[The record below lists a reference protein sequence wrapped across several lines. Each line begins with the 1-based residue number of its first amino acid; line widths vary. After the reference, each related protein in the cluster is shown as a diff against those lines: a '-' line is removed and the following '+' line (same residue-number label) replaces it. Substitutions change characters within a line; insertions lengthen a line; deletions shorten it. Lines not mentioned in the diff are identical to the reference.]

1 MSEHNTGEPQS
12 KWYDSGHASLCVLG
26 KYLRQIGFFEPLE
39 KRVHLEQKVLKYTPV
54 QKLEMLLVG
63 LLAGI
68 KAVSHTA
75 TTMRVDAALTA
86 AFGLPGCAEQSV
98 LADTLDAASE
108 ADVTD
113 LQAALA
119 DLFARYSQA
128 RQHPFEQELLVL
140 DVDLSPLPASKHA
153 EGSER
158 GYLGRSRSKTGRKL
172 VRVRAAGSGEI
183 VWETVISA
191 RTVESL
197 PVLQEAI
204 QAAELRL
211 DLAGDSPEAQR
222 KRARTEIR
230 LDSSWGSEAM
240 ITWLLSRGY
249 QVTGKFKSNSRVRKL
264 VRGIAA
270 WSATS
275 SPGREVAPVPEPVA
289 FVREL
294 SQYAVRTP
302 SKEQVGGYYHAVVFT
317 SRTELSAQG
326 VVDHYDGRA
335 GIEAALKG
343 DKQGLGLA
351 TIRKHR
357 LPAQKIVILLMQLA
371 HNVLLWARQWLS
383 QAVPR
388 LQEYGI
394 VRLISQ
400 VWAIPG
406 RLKLTDKR
414 LARVHLR
421 REHPR
426 TRDVCRGFRP
436 LLLNPHLEE
445 LLR

>member
-1 MSEHNTGEPQS
+1 MHQHNTMVTQR
-12 KWYDSGHASLCVLG
+12 KWYDSGHASLCILG
-26 KYLRQIGFFEPLE
+26 KYLRQIGFFESLE
-39 KRVHLEQKVLKYTPV
+39 RRVHIKQKVLKYTPI
-54 QKLEMLLVG
+54 QKLEMLFVG

-75 TTMRVDAALTA
+75 TTVRVDRALTA

-98 LADTLDAASE
+98 LADTLDAATD
-108 ADVTD
+108 ADV
-113 LQAALA
+113 A
-119 DLFARYSQA
+119 DLAAAIAELFGPYSQA
-128 RQHPFEQELLVL
+128 RQHDFDQEFLVL

-172 VRVRAAGSGEI
+172 VRVRAATTGEI

-197 PVLQEAI
+197 PLLQEAI
-204 QAAELRL
+204 QAAEHLL
-211 DLAGDSPEAQR
+211 GIEGDSQEAQR
-222 KRARTEIR
+222 KRACTEIR

-240 ITWLLSRGY
+240 ITWLLCRGY
-249 QVTGKFKSNSRVRKL
+249 HVTGKFKSNGRVRKL
-264 VRGIAA
+264 VEGITT

-275 SPGREVAPVPEPVA
+275 SPGREVAVIPEPVE
-289 FVREL
+289 FVRPL
-294 SQYAVRTP
+294 AQYGVRTP
-302 SKEQVGGYYHAVVFT
+302 SKEQPSGYYHAVVFT
-317 SRTELSAQG
+317 SRTELSMQE

-335 GIEAALKG
+335 GMEADLKA

-371 HNVLLWARQWLS
+371 HNVLLWARRWLS
-383 QAVPR
+383 KAVPR
-388 LQEYGI
+388 LNEYGI

-406 RLKLTDKR
+406 RLKLIDQQVQRIR
-414 LARVHLR
+414 LQPT
-421 REHPR
+421 HPR
-426 TRDVCRGFRP
+426 TRDVWRGFHP
-436 LLLNPHLEE
+436 LLLTLHLEE
-445 LLR
+445 LVR

>member
-1 MSEHNTGEPQS
+1 MPEHNTVGSQS

-39 KRVHLEQKVLKYTPV
+39 KRVHIEQKVLKYTPV
-54 QKLEMLLVG
+54 QKLEMLFVG
-63 LLAGI
+63 FLAGI

-75 TTMRVDAALTA
+75 TTVRVDRALTT
-86 AFGLPGCAEQSV
+86 AFGLPDCAEQSV
-98 LADTLDAASE
+98 LADTLDAAGE
-108 ADVTD
+108 ADVAD
-113 LQAALA
+113 VQAALA
-119 DLFARYSQA
+119 ELFAQYSQA

-140 DVDLSPLPASKHA
+140 DIDLSPLPASKHT

-172 VRVRAAGSGEI
+172 VRVRAAGTGEI
-183 VWETVISA
+183 VWQTVISA
-191 RTVESL
+191 RSVESL
-197 PVLQEAI
+197 PVLQDAI
-204 QAAELRL
+204 QAAEHLL
-211 DLAGDSPEAQR
+211 GIAGDSDEAQR
-222 KRARTEIR
+222 KRGRTEIR

-240 ITWLLSRGY
+240 ITWLLERGY
-249 QVTGKFKSNSRVRKL
+249 QVTGKFKSNGRVRKL
-264 VRGIAA
+264 VRGITQ

-275 SPGREVAPVPEPVA
+275 SPGREVAPVPSPVA

-302 SKEQVGGYYHAVVFT
+302 STEQKSGYYHAVVFT
-317 SRTELSAQG
+317 SRTELSMTQ

-335 GIEAALKG
+335 GMEADLKG

-357 LPAQKIVILLMQLA
+357 LSAQKIVILLLQLA

-383 QAVPR
+383 QAAPR
-388 LQEYGI
+388 LEEYGI
-394 VRLISQ
+394 VRLIGQ

-406 RLKLTDKR
+406 RVKLTGKG
-414 LARVHLR
+414 LQRVRLR
-421 REHPR
+421 RAHPR
-426 TRDVCRGFRP
+426 ARDVCRGFRP
-436 LLLNPHLEE
+436 LLLRHHLDE

>member
-1 MSEHNTGEPQS
+1 MQQHNTVASQP

-26 KYLRQIGFFEPLE
+26 TYLRQIGFFEPLE
-39 KRVHLEQKVLKYTPV
+39 RRVHMEQKVLKYTPI
-54 QKLEMLLVG
+54 QKLEMLFVG

-75 TTMRVDAALTA
+75 TTVRVDRALTA
-86 AFGLPGCAEQSV
+86 AFGLPGCADQSV
-98 LADTLDAASE
+98 LADTLDAASD
-108 ADVTD
+108 ADVAD

-119 DLFARYSQA
+119 DLFSQYSQA

-172 VRVRAAGSGEI
+172 VRVRAAGTGEI
-183 VWETVISA
+183 VWETVVSA
-191 RTVESL
+191 RSVESL
-197 PVLQEAI
+197 AVLQEAI
-204 QAAELRL
+204 QAAEALL
-211 DLAGDSPEAQR
+211 GLAGDSDEAQR
-222 KRARTEIR
+222 KRGRTEIR

-249 QVTGKFKSNSRVRKL
+249 HVTGKLKSNGRVRKL
-264 VRGIAA
+264 VSGITT

-275 SPGREVAPVPEPVA
+275 SPGREVAVVPEPVE
-289 FVREL
+289 FVRPL
-294 SQYAVRTP
+294 AQYAVRTP
-302 SKEQVGGYYHAVVFT
+302 SKEQTSGYYHAVLFT
-317 SRTELSAQG
+317 SRTELSMQE

-335 GIEAALKG
+335 GMEADLKG

-357 LPAQKIVILLMQLA
+357 LIAQKIVILLTQLA
-371 HNVLLWARQWLS
+371 HNVLLWARRWLS
-383 QAVPR
+383 KTVPR
-388 LQEYGI
+388 FDDYGI
-394 VRLISQ
+394 VRLMQQ

-406 RLKLTDKR
+406 RLKLIDQQVQRIR
-414 LARVHLR
+414 LRSI
-421 REHPR
+421 HPR
-426 TRDVCRGFRP
+426 TRDVCRGFHP
-436 LLLNPHLEE
+436 LLLNQHMDE